1 MKGTRK
7 AISFFL
13 ISILVFG
20 LFSFSQ
26 SHHLTRAQSTNIL
39 TNGDFETNFF
49 DDDSWQITGLDLDE
63 AEVHHSATDVFEGDY
78 AFNYSV
84 KSEATSNQSFTLSQ
98 TVDQLPAGD
107 YTISVQSMGGDHDSA
122 GHVQLFVGDEV
133 FDLVK
138 TTGWNDWLP
147 VTYTFEIEED
157 LVNVEV
163 GAYLTGQPDA
173 WGFLDQFSL
182 TRGSTAIE
190 PVESNIFVERVDGL
204 SDDFIKG
211 VDISSIIAL
220 ENSGVTFYNEQGD
233 EQDIF
238 TTFAEA
244 GANYV
249 RVRIW
254 NDPYDPDGNG
264 YGGGNNDVDT
274 AIEIGK
280 RATANGMKL
289 LVNFHYSDFWADP
302 GKQQAPKQWKNK
314 DIDEK
319 ADALYDFTRNTLE
332 EMRNEG
338 IDIGMVQV
346 GNETNRAMS
355 EENDWANITH
365 LFSAGSQAVRDFDS
379 DVLVALHFT
388 NPETEGRYRQ
398 LASTMDDY
406 NVDYDVFASSY
417 YSFWHGTLDHLT
429 NELSY
434 IADQYDKKVM
444 IAETSYAYTTE
455 DGDGH
460 ENTITGNEANPP
472 YPYSIQG
479 QANALRDAFQAVADV
494 GEAGI
499 GVFYWEPA
507 WLPVGPAEQFEANQ
521 LLWEEHGSGWASS
534 YSASYDPDDAGR
546 WYGGSAV
553 DNQALFDF
561 SGHPLPTINVF
572 NYVETGAIAPKKV
585 DYVKDVSIDV
595 MLGSTPIL
603 PDTVTVVYNDQS
615 EENVPIAW
623 NQQTVEHALSQGRGS
638 YTIDGETESGLI
650 VYGQLN
656 VLPENFILN
665 PSFEDSDQTMWSL
678 TFPAG
683 VSEHARIA
691 EGSADSR
698 TGTHHVHYWSD
709 DPVDFSIK
717 QAIDNLE
724 PGYYNLSMFIQ
735 GGDTYESN
743 MNLVAETS
751 DQRYQQ
757 LTEVNGWG
765 NWVESEIENIKVTDG
780 EITIGADIT
789 ANAGAW
795 GSIDDF
801 YLYRVGDLDPKDDD
815 QSLNDLNQLE
825 ERDDSYYY
833 SLTKPTVTIAKHV
846 IKQLEQGKDL
856 ILSYHDVQ
864 MIIPYDLLPIEDDI
878 IFSIEEVSIDNE
890 RLVSPVYR
898 FSINID
904 NFDPPIILTF
914 QVDSERIQNWDQL
927 SMVYLDQSGDILE
940 QIDPKDYNQ
949 ERNEV
954 SGEVTHF
961 SLYGIID
968 MTIEPTIE
976 DPVIEDTIDA
986 DELNQGSGN
995 NEVEQDNDE
1004 PDQGIDRELS
1014 ETLPETATT
1023 LFNWLFAGALLLIVG
1038 AILLFTYR
1046 RKQISK
1052 D

>member
-1 MKGTRK
+1 MKGTKK

-13 ISILVFG
+13 ISILVFS

-26 SHHLTRAQSTNIL
+26 SYNLTRAQSTNIL

-49 DDDSWQITGLDLDE
+49 EDNSWQITDWDPE
-63 AEVHHSATDVFEGDY
+63 QAEVHHSATDVFEGDY
-78 AFNYSV
+78 ALNYSV
-84 KSEATSNQSFTLSQ
+84 KSEETSSQSFTLSQ
-98 TVDQLPAGD
+98 TVDHLPAGN
-107 YTISVQSMGGDHDSA
+107 YTVSVQSMGGDHDTA
-122 GHVQLFVGDEV
+122 GLVQLFVGDKA
-133 FDLVK
+133 FDLVE
-138 TTGWNDWLP
+138 TTGWNDWLSL
-147 VTYTFEIEED
+147 TYTFEIEQD
-157 LVNVEV
+157 LVDVEV
-163 GAYLTGQPDA
+163 GAQLTGQPGA

-182 TRGSTAIE
+182 TTSSKAIE
-190 PVESNIFVERVDGL
+190 PVESDIFVERVDGL

-220 ENSGVTFYNEQGD
+220 ENSGVTFYNERG
-233 EQDIF
+233 EAQDIF

-302 GKQQAPKQWKNK
+302 GKQQVPKEWKDM

-319 ADALYDFTRNTLE
+319 ASTLYDFTSNTLE
-332 EMRNEG
+332 EMRSEG

-346 GNETNRAMS
+346 GNETNS
-355 EENDWANITH
+355 TISGENDWANITH
-365 LFSAGSQAVRDFDS
+365 LFSAGSQAVRDFDA

-398 LASTMDDY
+398 LASTMDEY

-429 NELSY
+429 NELSH

-444 IAETSYAYTTE
+444 IAETSYAYTIE

-472 YPYSIQG
+472 YPFSLQG

-507 WLPVGPAEQFEANQ
+507 WLPVGPAEQFETNQ

-561 SGHPLPTINVF
+561 NGHPLPTINVF
-572 NYVETGAIAPKKV
+572 NYVDTGAIAPKEV
-585 DYVKDVSIDV
+585 DYVKDISIDV
-595 MLGSTPIL
+595 ILGSPPIL
-603 PDTVTVVYNDQS
+603 PETVTVVYNDQT
-615 EENVPIAW
+615 EENLRIEW
-623 NQQTVEHALSQGRGS
+623 NQQAVAQALSQGRGS
-638 YTIDGETESGLI
+638 YTIDGATESGLI
-650 VYGQLN
+650 VHGQLN
-656 VLPENFILN
+656 VLSENFILN
-665 PSFEDSDQTMWSL
+665 SSFEDSDQSMWNLS
-678 TFPAG
+678 FPDG
-683 VSEHARIA
+683 VAEHARIA
-691 EGSADSR
+691 TGSADSR
-698 TGTHHVHYWSD
+698 TGSHHVHYWSEE
-709 DPVDFSIK
+709 PVDFSIK
-717 QAIDNLE
+717 QVIENLE

-735 GGDTYESN
+735 GGDTYESS

-780 EITIGADIT
+780 KLTIGAEII
-789 ANAGAW
+789 ANASAW
-795 GSIDDF
+795 GSLDDF
-801 YLYRVGDLDPKDDD
+801 YLYRVGDLDLEDNRTI
-815 QSLNDLNQLE
+815 NDLKQLE

-833 SLTKPTVTIAKHV
+833 SLTEPTITIAKHV
-846 IKQLEQGKDL
+846 IEQLEQNKDF
-856 ILSYHDVQ
+856 ILSYQGVQ
-864 MIIPYDLLPIEDDI
+864 VIIPIELMSINDDMT
-878 IFSIEEVSIDNE
+878 FSIEEVSIDDD

-898 FSINID
+898 FNINID
-904 NFDPPIILTF
+904 SFDPPIKLTF
-914 QVDSERIQNWDQL
+914 QVDSERIENWDQL
-927 SMVYLDQSGDILE
+927 SMVYLDQSGKILE
-940 QIDPKDYNQ
+940 EIAPTHYNKDT
-949 ERNEV
+949 NEV
-954 SGEVTHF
+954 TGEVTHF
-961 SLYGIID
+961 SLYGIMD
-968 MTIEPTIE
+968 MTSEHTIE
-976 DPVIEDTIDA
+976 DPVIEDDTDV
-986 DELNQGSGN
+986 DETNQGSSTGETEPDN
-995 NEVEQDNDE
+995 NESDD
-1004 PDQGIDRELS
+1004 DIDRAGS
-1014 ETLPETATT
+1014 GPLPKTATT
-1023 LFNWLFAGALLLIVG
+1023 LFNWLFAGGLLLIVG
-1038 AILLFTYR
+1038 ALLLLAYR
-1046 RKQISK
+1046 RKQIVK